1 MDFKVMPWPGKLNTW
16 LKESLTVDLFLW
28 LSLVIW
34 VAPTQKLRKNWV
46 VQLIPR
52 LDLYRAILLKLEVIP
67 YTLLR
72 TRLTWSKT
80 GEMVCL
86 NMTLS
91 WLMNFVPSMDYLRT
105 KSALNTSENW
115 QNFQWGGNGSMER
128 ILTTIIFSKITF
140 ISTR

>member
-1 MDFKVMPWPGKLNTW
+1 MDSKGMPWPGKLNTW

-28 LSLVIW
+28 LFLVTW

-80 GEMVCL
+80 GETVSS

-91 WLMNFVPSMDYLRT
+91 WLINSAPKTDYLQT
-105 KSALNTSENW
+105 KSASNTSEPW
-115 QNFQWGGNGSMER
+115 QDFPWSVNGSTEH
-128 ILTTIIFSKITF
+128 ILMTIIF
-140 ISTR
+140 